1 MRFFLISICASCAI
15 AQSSREIRAIAKD
28 GSTAIPELAQL
39 LKSSDSKV
47 RGEAVKGLVEIGGP
61 KSLDPLMEA
70 TRDND
75 DQIQVRAVDG
85 LVNFYMPGYVAQGLT
100 ANIKR
105 AGTTIRQRF
114 SERNNEVI
122 ERFVTVRPE
131 AIDAIGKL
139 VIGGS
144 SMDSRANAAR
154 AIGILRGKQ
163 ALPELYSA
171 LRSKD
176 SSVLYESIVAIQ
188 KIRDEQS
195 GPRLQF
201 LLRDLNESVQI
212 AAIETTG
219 VLQNRAAAPDL
230 RTILETS
237 KKPKVRRAA
246 FTALAMFPDAANRAL
261 YTQMLSDKDEALRSA
276 AAEGFG
282 RLHSA
287 EDAPMLQKTYDA
299 ESKRGPQLALAFAM
313 AMDGRTETTENSPLR
328 LLVSSLTSTGYRGV
342 AQAYLSELALDPGV
356 RLQLYEPMERGAR
369 DEKIGLAQILS
380 ATGDKGAESH
390 LERLSRDNDSQV
402 AQEALRALKNL
413 RASSST
419 RN

>member
-1 MRFFLISICASCAI
+1 
-15 AQSSREIRAIAKD
+15 
-28 GSTAIPELAQL
+28 
-39 LKSSDSKV
+39 
-47 RGEAVKGLVEIGGP
+47 VEIDGP
-61 KSLDPLMEA
+61 KSLDPLVEA

-85 LVNFYMPGYVAQGLT
+85 LVNFYLPGYVAQGLT
-100 ANIKR
+100 ANLKR
-105 AGTTIRQRF
+105 AATTIRQRF
-114 SERNNEVI
+114 SERNDQVI
-122 ERFVTVRPE
+122 ERYVMVRPE
-131 AIDAIGKL
+131 VVEAIGKL
-139 VIGGS
+139 VTGGG

-195 GPRLQF
+195 GPRVQF

-219 VLQNRAAAPDL
+219 VLQNRGAAPDL
-230 RTILETS
+230 RTVLETT

-246 FTALAMFPDAANRAL
+246 LTALAMFPDAANRPL

-287 EDAPMLQKTYDA
+287 EDAPMLQKAYDA
-299 ESKRGPQLALAFAM
+299 EAKRGPQLALAFAM
-313 AMDGRTETTENSPLR
+313 AMEGRTETTENSPLR
-328 LLVSSLTSTGYRGV
+328 MLVSNLSSTGYRGV

-356 RLQLYEPMERGAR
+356 RLQLYGPMERGAR

-380 ATGDKGAESH
+380 TTGDMGAESH
-390 LERLSRDNDSQV
+390 LEKLSRDNDSQV

-413 RASSST
+413 RA
-419 RN
+419 R